1 MLEIGDNF
9 IVLNNMVWK
18 RIGFS
23 YYDRLLKK
31 RDWKI
36 RSDYIYGIRSIIDR
50 LCLVFFMFLEVISL
64 QISYL
69 YCFTNIQKW
78 NKCAFVLCFAYSF
91 VFDTLLKLLQIYP
104 FVYVICSRS
113 FLHPGN
119 NISYAYMCAHVCMC
133 VTVCPNK

>member
-9 IVLNNMVWK
+9 IVLNNVVWK
-18 RIGFS
+18 RIGFL

-36 RSDYIYGIRSIIDR
+36 RSDCIYGIRSRVNR
-50 LCLVFFMFLEVISL
+50 LSLLFFVFLVAMYLL
-64 QISYL
+64 ISYL

-78 NKCAFVLCFAYSF
+78 NKCTFVLCFAYSF
-91 VFDTLLKLLQIYP
+91 VLDVILKLLQICL

-119 NISYAYMCAHVCMC
+119 NISRVYMCAHVCMC
-133 VTVCPNK
+133 VTICPN